1 MCCTVGLRFTKNSLA
16 ALQLNLG
23 DIYYG
28 EGIEMPKTML
38 VEVLPAVGNT
48 AAPAEVGAIVT
59 ATGKLFV
66 FNNPA

>member
-1 MCCTVGLRFTKNSLA
+1 MLPAFAPLEIAVIEKL
-16 ALQLNLG
+16 LG
-23 DIYYG
+23 GTATTIG

-38 VEVLPAVGNT
+38 VEVLPAVGNI
-48 AAPAEVGAIVT
+48 AAPAELGAIVT

>member
-1 MCCTVGLRFTKNSLA
+1 MLPAFAPLEIAVTEKL
-16 ALQLNLG
+16 LG
-23 DIYYG
+23 GTATTIG
-28 EGIEMPKTML
+28 AGIETPKTIL

-66 FNNPA
+66 FSNPA

>member
-1 MCCTVGLRFTKNSLA
+1 MLPAFAPLEIAVIENEFGGTATT
-16 ALQLNLG
+16 
-23 DIYYG
+23 IG